1 MRTGEVYRF
10 DRWGEPLGVL
20 ADVRRQVR
28 REEVN
33 GEDSMEVECGDA
45 LEKGDL
51 LAVCDRSG
59 RWREYRVVSTTL
71 MRDSGVP
78 SVSAECDASWMAL
91 AGDYIVD
98 RRPGVQSPATARECL
113 EAALEGTLWEA
124 GSVDVQESGGVSMYH
139 TNALAAVRA
148 VAEEFSAE
156 VRATVE
162 VSGDRVS
169 ARRIDLLSRLGEDR
183 TGLKRFEYRKDL
195 ADVEREVD
203 ASEVVT
209 AAYAW
214 GKGGT
219 DGSHKIG
226 IADVNGGV
234 AYVADEDA
242 RLLWGRPDGKGG
254 KAHVFGV
261 YEDGQQEDPSALKA
275 AAEAWL
281 SENSRPRVSY
291 RLKVCDLS
299 AYGLDWEGVALGDTV
314 DAIDDELGV
323 EVAARVTRI
332 EWDDLDPTATEV
344 TLGSVSER
352 VEDIVAGSS
361 QAWGSISGSVGA
373 WDSAANADAAYLDQ
387 VREGINAAFE
397 AAGSY
402 VYQSTEHGIVCS
414 TVPLDAEM
422 RPTSTP
428 ASAVQIARGIMRI
441 SDEVGSDGAF
451 SWTTY
456 ATGAGL
462 VADTINAGVLR
473 CGVNYID
480 LSTGTVYFANGTIS
494 ASTLKAGRIQDA
506 AGRNYWDLGTG
517 ELSMMGYAKVD
528 QAVSGVAV
536 EYALGDSP
544 TQAPESGWSQ
554 ASPQWTAGKYVW
566 QRTKVTGANGTVTYS
581 NTACI
586 QGAKG
591 DKGDPGEDGAPGLP
605 GADGTDGASSYVHIK
620 YAPVAS
626 PSDSQMTEEPGE
638 YIGICTTDSP
648 TAPTS
653 ASDYAWSK
661 LEGHDGE
668 DGLPGKDGTD
678 GADGRTTYVHFA
690 YATSPDGTQGFSTA
704 PFEGASYIGVRTD
717 YEEGDPQSPSAYAWS
732 LFKGRDGT
740 DGADGKDGTSV
751 TILGSYG
758 SEAELEQAHPT
769 GSPGDSYIVAGDLY
783 VWDGSGWHNVGTIQG
798 PAGADGQDG
807 APGKDGLTA
816 YVHRAWA
823 NSPDGT
829 QGFSASYFDGAAYM
843 GVYSDHAEADS
854 EDPSDYEWSRFLGQ
868 DGAPGTDGTDGVG
881 VSAVVPE
888 WYLSTSKTAP
898 AGGSWSTQEPEWQRG
913 RWIWTRTRV
922 TWTDGTTSYTDP
934 VLAAAT
940 NGANEAVDS
949 LDQSLDAQGVFDR
962 LTDHGAIQG
971 IVMEDGSLFV
981 NATYVRTG
989 ILSDALGLN
998 SWNLAT
1004 GELSITGARAWY
1016 ATCATA
1022 ADTKAKAAAVDG
1034 EGFALTDGVIVMV
1047 RWSNGNSAEGPTL
1060 DVGGTGAYPVKIYGS
1075 ELQGDTVYDWAGGST
1090 SLLYWHDGAWNV
1102 CDNASLYRNNSAVR
1116 EIRGLDTS
1124 LDQQGVFDRLTN
1136 DGTAKGIYLAGGEL
1150 YINADYIKA
1159 GTIVA
1164 EILRGASGLAELSP
1178 TNLAGGTIIALEMS
1192 AKGDKQS
1199 SELAPAW
1206 GVIPTYATG
1215 DSGALHGFATVSRR
1229 RVVDFLVD
1237 GPGGRR
1243 AIGYDGVEID
1253 PDDPVTV
1260 DVGYPRVYLSDG
1272 YAGLQAEAD
1281 RMMYVSDSGVWAYD
1295 SAKSRGVYATD
1306 SAARLARSSQD
1317 YVQAQADGI
1326 YLTCGGVP
1334 AVILPTSWE
1343 AFSIRVGGLTFQAN
1357 TGGMSLVY
1365 NSHGFSIEM
1374 DGSIHSW

>member
-1 MRTGEVYRF
+1 MRVDVYSRH
-10 DRWGEPLGVL
+10 DEYLGTIAGNALLSFVHTDEL
-20 ADVRRQVR
+20 
-28 REEVN
+28 N
-33 GEDSMEVECGDA
+33 GEDSVAITTTFPLSEGQRLVWSDAQGKAHEHVCQDPQGDRIDGDPVYSDVA
-45 LEKGDL
+45 LNSICELFGD
-51 LAVCDRSG
+51 RI
-59 RWREYRVVSTTL
+59 E
-71 MRDSGVP
+71 
-78 SVSAECDASWMAL
+78 
-91 AGDYIVD
+91 D
-98 RRPGVQSPATARECL
+98 RRPYGYSFLRALEVCL
-113 EAALEGTLWEA
+113 EPTRWEPGTVDQPGTVSDGLTFYHTDCRSALNMILGCGGELETEIEVGPSGVSSRKVSIRARRGYQAGHKRFAYGKDLVSVRRTEHWGAITACYGYGKGLETEA
-124 GSVDVQESGGVSMYH
+124 GGYGRKL
-139 TNALAAVRA
+139 T
-148 VAEEFSAE
+148 F
-156 VRATVE
+156 
-162 VSGDRVS
+162 GD
-169 ARRIDLLSRLGEDR
+169 I
-183 TGLKRFEYRKDL
+183 
-195 ADVEREVD
+195 
-203 ASEVVT
+203 
-209 AAYAW
+209 
-214 GKGGT
+214 
-219 DGSHKIG
+219 
-226 IADVNGGV
+226 NGGLDYV
-234 AYVADEDA
+234 GDEEALQAY
-242 RLLWGRPDGKGG
+242 GRPDGKGG
-254 KAHVFGV
+254 LAHVFGV
-261 YEDGQQEDPSALKA
+261 YENQDCEDA
-275 AAEAWL
+275 AQLMVETRGYLDEHKVPGVTYEADVVDLVAMGREWEGCGVGDAVQIVDSCFSPTL
-281 SENSRPRVSY
+281 RCEGRVS
-291 RLKVCDLS
+291 
-299 AYGLDWEGVALGDTV
+299 
-314 DAIDDELGV
+314 
-323 EVAARVTRI
+323 RI
-332 EWDDLDPTATEV
+332 ETDMLAGSRSV
-344 TLGSVSER
+344 TLGNISQTMADLIIGQQGQIDDLNRHSSNW
-352 VEDIVAGSS
+352 DVAASTP
-361 QAWGSISGSVGA
+361 
-373 WDSAANADAAYLDQ
+373 AAYLQQ
-387 VREGINAAFE
+387 VIDGLNEQFNVSGMSYTYTSFE
-397 AAGSY
+397 KGTIYS
-402 VYQSTEHGIVCS
+402 S
-414 TVPLDAEM
+414 VPLDEEGN
-422 RPTSTP
+422 PTKDGWGMQLCSQGLRI
-428 ASAVQIARGIMRI
+428 ASGTKP
-441 SDEVGSDGAF
+441 DGTF
-451 SWTTY
+451 DWRT
-456 ATGAGL
+456 
-462 VADTINAGVLR
+462 
-473 CGVNYID
+473 
-480 LSTGTVYFANGTIS
+480 F
-494 ASTLKAGRIQDA
+494 
-506 AGRNYWDLGTG
+506 GTG
-517 ELSMMGYAKVD
+517 EGFTADLITAGTLDAGLIRAGIIQDVTGRNHWNLDTGDLSMMGYAKAD
-528 QAVSGVAV
+528 QAVSSVAV

-544 TQAPESGWSQ
+544 TQAPSSGWSQ

-566 QRTKVTGANGTVTYS
+566 QRTKVTGADGTVSYS

-605 GADGTDGASSYVHIK
+605 GKDGTDGTSTYTYIK
-620 YAPVAS
+620 YAPTAD
-626 PSDSQMTEEPGE
+626 PSDAQMTDYPQAYVGL
-638 YIGICTTDSP
+638 CTSDSP

-653 ASDYAWSK
+653 ASAYAWSRI
-661 LEGHDGE
+661 EGIDGKNGVPGKDGE
-668 DGLPGKDGTD
+668 DGTSV
-678 GADGRTTYVHFA
+678 YVHFA
-690 YATSPDGTQGFSTA
+690 YSTTPDGTGSFSTEA
-704 PFEGASYIGVRTD
+704 FEGAIYIGVRTD
-717 YEEGDPQSPSAYAWS
+717 TSQPDPTDPAAYAWS
-732 LFKGRDGT
+732 LFKGSDGK
-740 DGADGKDGTSV
+740 DGKDGKDGTSV
-751 TILGSYG
+751 AILGSYG
-758 SEAELEQAHPT
+758 SEEELEQEHPT
-769 GSPGDSYIVAGDLY
+769 GSLGDGYIVGGDLY

-913 RWIWTRTRV
+913 RWIWTRTSV

-1022 ADTKAKAAAVDG
+1022 AAAKAKAAAVDG

-1047 RWSNGNSAEGPTL
+1047 RWSNGNSAEGPML

-1116 EIRGLDTS
+1116 EIRSLDTS

-1136 DGTAKGIYLAGGEL
+1136 DGTAKGIYLTGGEL

-1159 GTIVA
+1159 GTVVA
-1164 EILRGASGLAELSP
+1164 EILRGESGMAELSP
-1178 TNLAGGTIIALEMS
+1178 TNLAGGSIIAMEMS
-1192 AKGDKQS
+1192 LKESRQS
-1199 SELAPAW
+1199 SELAPSW
-1206 GVIPTYATG
+1206 GVMPTYATG
-1215 DSGALHGFATVSRR
+1215 DSGALHGFATVSQR

-1243 AIGYDGVEID
+1243 AIGYDGVEVD

-1260 DVGYPRVYLSDG
+1260 EVRYPRVYLSDG

-1326 YLTCGGVP
+1326 YLACGGVP
-1334 AVILPTSWE
+1334 AVILPTSGE
-1343 AFSIRVGGLTFQAN
+1343 AFSIRVGGLTLQAN
-1357 TGGMSLVY
+1357 TGGMSLAY
-1365 NSHGFSIEM
+1365 NNHGFSVEM
-1374 DGSIHSW
+1374 DGSVHSW